1 MAVFRAAL
9 INELEKLCKKKK
21 AVVAVVLSLL
31 VIVVGQ
37 LLVLGVRMGFGIRG
51 AGSADFSMLVLSVA
65 INTLLPLFAALV
77 AIDSFSGEF
86 AQNTMRIT
94 LTRPVSRFKLFSAKV
109 SAIGIFILANLGLLL
124 ILSLM
129 TGLIFNSDSMSFQGV
144 VQSFLAYLVSF
155 FPLFILALG
164 IVFLA
169 NVLKSGIS
177 VFFVS
182 VLCFIGFKGMG
193 ILFSQYSGVFLTSY
207 FDWYS
212 LWLANSFP
220 LMKIL
225 RELLLMLGYGLLF
238 FTGAFYLFD
247 KKEF

>member
-1 MAVFRAAL
+1 MAVYQAAL
-9 INELEKLCKKKK
+9 INEVEKLRKKKK
-21 AVVAVVLSLL
+21 VVVAVVLSLL

-51 AGSADFSMLVLSVA
+51 AGSTDFAMLVLAFAV
-65 INTLLPLFAALV
+65 NTLLPLFAALV

-94 LTRPVSRFKLFSAKV
+94 LTRPVSRFKVFSAKV
-109 SAIGIFILANLGLLL
+109 TAIGIFILANLGLLL
-124 ILSLM
+124 IFSLLAGLVFNGDAM
-129 TGLIFNSDSMSFQGV
+129 TFKGV
-144 VQSFLAYLVSF
+144 YQSFLSYLVSF
-155 FPLFILALG
+155 LPLFVLALG

-169 NVLKSGIS
+169 NIFKSGIS

-182 VLCFIGFKGMG
+182 VLCFILCKGMG
-193 ILFSQYSGVFLTSY
+193 VFFSQYSGILLTSY
-207 FDWYS
+207 FDWYN
-212 LWLANSFP
+212 LWLANSMP
-220 LMKIL
+220 VMKIL
-225 RELLLMLGYGLLF
+225 RELLLMLGYGILF

>member
-1 MAVFRAAL
+1 MAVFQAAL
-9 INELEKLCKKKK
+9 INELEKLRKKKK
-21 AVVAVVLSLL
+21 AIVAVVLSLL
-31 VIVVGQ
+31 IIVIGQ

-51 AGSADFSMLVLSVA
+51 AGSSDFPMLVLSVA
-65 INTLLPLFAALV
+65 ANTLLPLFAALV

-86 AQNTMRIT
+86 SQNTMRIT

-109 SAIGIFILANLGLLL
+109 SAIGIFILTNLGLLL
-124 ILSLM
+124 VFSLLA
-129 TGLIFNSDSMSFQGV
+129 GLVFNGDSITFSG
-144 VQSFLAYLVSF
+144 FLKTIVAFLVSF
-155 FPLFILALG
+155 FPMFVLSLG

-169 NVLKSGIS
+169 NMLKSGIS

-182 VLCFIGFKGMG
+182 ILCFILFKGLG
-193 ILFSQYSGVFLTSY
+193 ILFSQYSGLLITSY

-220 LMKIL
+220 FMKIL
-225 RELLLMLGYGLLF
+225 RELLLMLGYAILF

>member
-1 MAVFRAAL
+1 MAVFQAAL
-9 INELEKLCKKKK
+9 INELEKLRKKKK
-21 AVVAVVLSLL
+21 VMVAVVLSLL

-37 LLVLGVRMGFGIRG
+37 LLVLGVRLGFGIRG

-65 INTLLPLFAALV
+65 VNTLLPLFAALV

-124 ILSLM
+124 LFSLLAGFVFDGG
-129 TGLIFNSDSMSFQGV
+129 TMSFKGIW
-144 VQSFLAYLVSF
+144 QSTLSYTVSF
-155 FPLFILALG
+155 IPLFVLALG

-182 VLCFIGFKGMG
+182 ILAFILFKGLGM
-193 ILFSQYSGVFLTSY
+193 LFSQYSGILLTSY
-207 FDWYS
+207 FDWYN

-220 LMKIL
+220 LMKII
-225 RELLLMLGYGLLF
+225 RQFLLMLGYALLF
-238 FTGAFYLFD
+238 FTGAYYLFD

>member
-1 MAVFRAAL
+1 MAVFQAAL
-9 INELEKLCKKKK
+9 INELEKLRKKKK
-21 AVVAVVLSLL
+21 VVVAVVLSLL

-37 LLVLGVRMGFGIRG
+37 LLVMGVRLGFGIRG

-109 SAIGIFILANLGLLL
+109 SAIGIFILANLTLLL
-124 ILSLM
+124 VFSLLAGLVFDGDSMTLKGIFQGILSY
-129 TGLIFNSDSMSFQGV
+129 
-144 VQSFLAYLVSF
+144 AVSF
-155 FPLFILALG
+155 IPLFVMALG
-164 IVFLA
+164 IVLLA
-169 NVLKSGIS
+169 NILKSGIS

-182 VLCFIGFKGMG
+182 ILCFILFKGLGMF
-193 ILFSQYSGVFLTSY
+193 FSQYSGILLTSY
-207 FDWYS
+207 FDWYN

-220 LMKIL
+220 FMKIL
-225 RELLLMLGYGLLF
+225 REFLLMLGYAILF
-238 FTGAFYLFD
+238 FTGAYYLFD

>member
-1 MAVFRAAL
+1 MAVFQAAL
-9 INELEKLCKKKK
+9 INELEKLRKKKK

-51 AGSADFSMLVLSVA
+51 AGSSDFPMLVLSVA
-65 INTLLPLFAALV
+65 VNTLLPLFAALV
-77 AIDSFSGEF
+77 AIDSFSGEY

-94 LTRPVSRFKLFSAKV
+94 LTRPVSRFKVFSAKV
-109 SAIGIFILANLGLLL
+109 SAIGIFILVNLSLLL
-124 ILSLM
+124 IFSLL
-129 TGLIFNSDSMSFQGV
+129 TGLVFDGDSLSVRGIMQSILSYAV
-144 VQSFLAYLVSF
+144 SFL
-155 FPLFILALG
+155 PLFVLALG
-164 IVFLA
+164 IVLLT

-182 VLCFIGFKGMG
+182 ILCFILFKGMG
-193 ILFSQYSGVFLTSY
+193 VLFSQYSGIFLTSY
-207 FDWYS
+207 FDWYN

-220 LMKIL
+220 IMKVL
-225 RELLLMLGYGLLF
+225 RELLLMLGYAIIF